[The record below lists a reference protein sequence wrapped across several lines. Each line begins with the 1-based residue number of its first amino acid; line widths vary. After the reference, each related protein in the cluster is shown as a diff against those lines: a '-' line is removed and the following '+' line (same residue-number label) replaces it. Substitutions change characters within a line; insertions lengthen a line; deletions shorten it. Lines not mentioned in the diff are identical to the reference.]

1 VVNDDA
7 ELVALVRAGSSDAY
21 TELVRHNQQQV
32 FSILHRYERD
42 LHLVE
47 DLAQETFTKAWRAL
61 ASFDGRA
68 PFQHWLS
75 RIAVHVALDHVRRR
89 KRFSGTV
96 ALPELGEDS
105 VSWLRDELP
114 PRELEARQAREILEL
129 AMQSLSAAE
138 QLVITML
145 EIEGR
150 SIKEI
155 CSLTG
160 DSSVAVRVRAMR
172 ARTKLRKSIEKLEES
187 ENER

>member
-1 VVNDDA
+1 METDEA
-7 ELVALVRAGSSDAY
+7 ELVARVRAGASEAY
-21 TELVRHNQQQV
+21 AELVRRNQQQV

-47 DLAQETFTKAWRAL
+47 DLAQDTFTKAWRAL
-61 ASFDGRA
+61 GQFDGRA

-89 KRFSGTV
+89 KRLSGTV
-96 ALPELGEDS
+96 ALPELGEDC
-105 VSWLRDELP
+105 VSWLRDDLP

-129 AMQSLSAAE
+129 AMHSLSAAE

-150 SIKEI
+150 SVKEI

-160 DSSVAVRVRAMR
+160 DSSVAVRVRAVR
-172 ARTKLRKSIEKLEES
+172 ARSKLRKAIEQLQET

>member
-1 VVNDDA
+1 MVNDDA
-7 ELVALVRAGSSDAY
+7 ELVARVRAGSPDAY

-47 DLAQETFTKAWRAL
+47 DLAQETFLKAWRAL

-89 KRFSGTV
+89 KRFAGTI
-96 ALPELGEDS
+96 AFPEIGEDS
-105 VSWLRDELP
+105 VGWLRDELP
-114 PRELEARQAREILEL
+114 PRELEGRQAREILDL

-138 QLVITML
+138 QIVITLM

-150 SIKEI
+150 SVKEI

-172 ARTKLRKSIEKLEES
+172 ARSKLRKAIEKLEAS
-187 ENER
+187 EHE

>member
-7 ELVALVRAGSSDAY
+7 ELVARVRAGSPDAY
-21 TELVRHNQQQV
+21 TELFRHNQQQV

-47 DLAQETFTKAWRAL
+47 DLAQETFLKAWRAL

-75 RIAVHVALDHVRRR
+75 RIAVHVALDHIRRR
-89 KRFSGTV
+89 KRMSGTIS
-96 ALPELGEDS
+96 LPELGEDS
-105 VSWLRDELP
+105 VAWLRDELP
-114 PRELEARQAREILEL
+114 PRELQGRQTREILEL
-129 AMQSLSAAE
+129 AMKSLSPAE
-138 QLVITML
+138 QVVITLM

-150 SIKEI
+150 SVKEI
-155 CSLTG
+155 CSVTG

-172 ARTKLRKSIEKLEES
+172 ARSKLRKAIEKLEDS
-187 ENER
+187 EHE

>member
-1 VVNDDA
+1 MVNDDV

-47 DLAQETFTKAWRAL
+47 DLAQETFIKAWRAL
-61 ASFDGRA
+61 ASYDGRA

-75 RIAVHVALDHVRRR
+75 RIAVHVALDHIRRR
-89 KRFSGTV
+89 KRFSGTI

-114 PRELEARQAREILEL
+114 PRELKARQAREILEL

-150 SIKEI
+150 SIKDI

-172 ARTKLRKSIEKLEES
+172 ARGRLRKVIEKLEES
-187 ENER
+187 EYER